1 MNSETDPHLPRRF
14 VAAIVLG
21 AALIPLNSTMIA
33 VALPAIG
40 DSFQVNPGDLTL
52 WLVTSYLLVNIILLS
67 PAGKLGDLLGR
78 RRAFGIGLSLFA
90 LGVVT
95 ATVAPS
101 LAVVAA
107 SRVLMAAGGAML
119 MPNAM
124 ALLRVVIAEPKRAR
138 VFGYFGAMLG
148 ASAAIGPL
156 VGGILTQYF
165 GWEAIFLVN
174 LPILVLSWALVQS
187 DTSYDRVKPERRDK
201 HPRFDFIGMGLLAI
215 SLSVM
220 VIGMKTGGFWTLLA
234 LVCSGLGFYL
244 FVRWEQRAAEPLI
257 DLDLFRRVPF
267 VIGGTVVG
275 LQNLGMYALLF
286 QLPFLLQTWHRID
299 AGAIGQVL
307 LVLTIFMV
315 FLAPVGGRL
324 SERLGTRPTVLGGLL
339 VSLIGMVM
347 LLATTG
353 STSLVWMV
361 ISLAWVG
368 GGIGIVSGPV
378 QSAALS
384 AIDAEQGGVA
394 SGILST
400 MRYLGGI
407 AGITIISIFLTDE
420 TPAGLLEQNLIC
432 FAIYTGVYLLAF
444 LIVLAFPGP
453 TKNVTTIA

>member
-1 MNSETDPHLPRRF
+1 LNSEADPHLPRRF

-40 DSFQVNPGDLTL
+40 DTFQVNPSELTL

-95 ATVAPS
+95 ATFAPALS
-101 LAVVAA
+101 VVAA

-124 ALLRVVIAEPKRAR
+124 ALLRVVVAEPKRAR

-148 ASAAIGPL
+148 ASAAVGPL

-174 LPILVLSWALVQS
+174 LPILVLSWGLVQS

-201 HPRFDFIGMGLLAI
+201 RPKFDFAGMGLLAF
-215 SLSVM
+215 SLAVL
-220 VIGMKTGGFWTLLA
+220 VIGMKGGGIWPLLA
-234 LVCSGLGFYL
+234 LVCSGMGFYT
-244 FVRWEQRAAEPLI
+244 FIRWERRAAEPLV

-286 QLPFLLQTWHRID
+286 QLPFLLQTWYRID
-299 AGAIGQVL
+299 AATIGQVL
-307 LVLTIFMV
+307 LIMTIFMV

-339 VSLIGMVM
+339 ASLIGMVM

-353 STSLVWMV
+353 STSLIWMM

-384 AIDAEQGGVA
+384 AVNAERSGVA

-407 AGITIISIFLTDE
+407 AGITIISIFLTEE
-420 TPAGLLEQNLIC
+420 TSAGLLEQNLIC
-432 FAIYTGVYLLAF
+432 FWIYSGVYLLAF
-444 LIVLAFPGP
+444 LMVLAFPRP
-453 TKNVTTIA
+453 TKIAETGA

>member
-1 MNSETDPHLPRRF
+1 LNSEADPHLPRRF

-40 DSFQVNPGDLTL
+40 DTFQVDPSELTL

-90 LGVVT
+90 LGVVI
-95 ATVAPS
+95 ATFAPALS
-101 LAVVAA
+101 VVAA

-124 ALLRVVIAEPKRAR
+124 ALLRVVVAEPKRAR

-148 ASAAIGPL
+148 ASAAVGPL

-174 LPILVLSWALVQS
+174 LPILVLSWGLVQS
-187 DTSYDRVKPERRDK
+187 DTSYDRVKSERRDK
-201 HPRFDFIGMGLLAI
+201 RPKFDFVGMGLLAF
-215 SLSVM
+215 SLAVL
-220 VIGMKTGGFWTLLA
+220 VIGMKGGGTWPLLA
-234 LVCSGLGFYL
+234 LVCSGMGFYT
-244 FVRWEQRAAEPLI
+244 FIRWERRAAEPLV

-286 QLPFLLQTWHRID
+286 QLPFLLQTWYRID
-299 AGAIGQVL
+299 AATIGQVL
-307 LVLTIFMV
+307 LIMTIFMV

-339 VSLIGMVM
+339 ASLIGMVM

-353 STSLVWMV
+353 STSLIWMM

-384 AIDAEQGGVA
+384 AVDAERSGVA

-407 AGITIISIFLTDE
+407 AGITIISIFLTEE
-420 TPAGLLEQNLIC
+420 TPAGLLQQNLIC
-432 FAIYTGVYLLAF
+432 FSIYSGVYLLAF

-453 TKNVTTIA
+453 TKIVETGA